1 MWLIQPRQGM
11 WAPATRTQRRCRDP
25 NGTKGQ
31 LKSKEVQGR
40 EIGGAG
46 SWGSSEAEAS
56 GGRK

>member
-1 MWLIQPRQGM
+1 MAHTTTTGQVG
-11 WAPATRTQRRCRDP
+11 TQRRCRDP
-25 NGTKGQ
+25 NSTKGQ

>member
-1 MWLIQPRQGM
+1 MWLMQPRQGM

-46 SWGSSEAEAS
+46 SWGS
-56 GGRK
+56 